1 MCVVVFVFLPLF
13 LSLFVFLVFVVVAV
27 VAVVVDVVCFC
38 FIVDFIYC
46 SVCFNV
52 HWPVFAGKKHMNALS
67 SPLHPQLLGNTIDR
81 ATKRTKKLAPMPIRP

>member
-1 MCVVVFVFLPLF
+1 
-13 LSLFVFLVFVVVAV
+13 VFLVFVVVAV

-52 HWPVFAGKKHMNALS
+52 HWPVFAGKKTHECS
-67 SPLHPQLLGNTIDR
+67 VFSTSPPTVG
-81 ATKRTKKLAPMPIRP
+81 

>member
-1 MCVVVFVFLPLF
+1 M
-13 LSLFVFLVFVVVAV
+13 FLVFVVV

-52 HWPVFAGKKHMNALS
+52 HWPVFAGKKKHECS
-67 SPLHPQLLGNTIDR
+67 VFSTSPPTVG
-81 ATKRTKKLAPMPIRP
+81 